1 MGNITAG
8 SFPLFRIAGIQV
20 YLHWTWLLIAYFEI
34 VNRVNRYQSMAWN
47 VIEYLALFGIV
58 LMHEFGHAL
67 ACRQVGGHASR
78 IMLWPLGGVAFVQPP
93 PRPGALLWS
102 IAAGPLVNVVLVPI
116 TAMMYVFARTAGWEV
131 DYPDCVRFLLSIAVI
146 NLGLLIFNILPI
158 YPLDGGQMLQ
168 AVLWFF
174 IGQARSLTV
183 AGILGLVGAAGVIAL
198 AIGRLQNQWL
208 ALVAFFVAWQ
218 AWKGFRLG
226 TKLQQLQPS
235 LELMN
240 QGLAAVRSGK
250 HDEAVALFTKVI
262 EGGGEPGVLA
272 PALTNRGLA
281 ESRRGEWQRA
291 LEDYAEALRLQ
302 PQLAS
307 AHNNLAWLLA
317 ACPIDGLRNGEV
329 ALEHAT
335 WACESSGWSTPS
347 FLGTLAAAHAEV
359 GEFGQAV
366 HWQQRV
372 LADRRYRQTY
382 GEEAVGERLR
392 LYEQGLPYRLPVQG
406 MKGFLA
412 DREHGPQ

>member
-1 MGNITAG
+1 
-8 SFPLFRIAGIQV
+8 
-20 YLHWTWLLIAYFEI
+20 
-34 VNRVNRYQSMAWN
+34 
-47 VIEYLALFGIV
+47 
-58 LMHEFGHAL
+58 
-67 ACRQVGGHASR
+67 
-78 IMLWPLGGVAFVQPP
+78 
-93 PRPGALLWS
+93 
-102 IAAGPLVNVVLVPI
+102 
-116 TAMMYVFARTAGWEV
+116 
-131 DYPDCVRFLLSIAVI
+131 
-146 NLGLLIFNILPI
+146 
-158 YPLDGGQMLQ
+158 
-168 AVLWFF
+168 VLWFF
-174 IGQARSLTV
+174 IGQARSLMV

-198 AIGRLQNQWL
+198 AIGRLQDQWL

-240 QGLAAVRSGK
+240 QGLAAVRLGK

-329 ALEHAT
+329 ALVHAT

-359 GEFGQAV
+359 GDFGQAV
-366 HWQQRV
+366 HWQQRA
-372 LADRRYRQTY
+372 LADRRYRRR
-382 GEEAVGERLR
+382 AVAAL
-392 LYEQGLPYRLPVQG
+392 
-406 MKGFLA
+406 
-412 DREHGPQ
+412 